1 MTPAFS
7 ASELQEAL
15 SELAVNLQQRGKR
28 ARIYVAGGA
37 AMILANKSDRLTR
50 DIGAWIEEGY
60 GAVMD
65 AAQQIARQRG
75 WPSTW
80 INEQATTYMPPPD
93 KRRGTVVHDHPSL
106 KVIAP
111 SNDHLLAM
119 KARAARSVDESDV
132 EQLLRECGY
141 STVEQVESLVQN
153 VFPDEGL
160 GERQKQWLGAVID
173 RLTNQ
178 GCIEPAEED
187 QITPTKY

>member
-15 SELAVNLQQRGKR
+15 SELAVILQRRGKR

-50 DIGAWIEEGY
+50 DIDAWIEEGY

-65 AAQQIARQRG
+65 AAQQIAGQRG

-80 INEQATTYMPPPD
+80 INEQATTYMPPPE
-93 KRRGTVVHDHPSL
+93 KRRGTVVYDHPSL
-106 KVIAP
+106 KVIAAN
-111 SNDHLLAM
+111 NDHLLAM

-132 EQLLRECGY
+132 EQLLRVCGY

-153 VFPDEGL
+153 VFSDEGL

-178 GCIEPAEED
+178 EDIEPTE
-187 QITPTKY
+187 